1 MAFAGLLGTA
11 VVSVLGAGLDTEVM
25 MALAAGDDGTVPD
38 SHGVLLQQLD
48 RHHPVGLGARRTRRP
63 GHLRRSA
70 GSTSCRAGSVASGWC
85 MGGLAL
91 LLGISPLEYM
101 AGPVAALWLV
111 VTSVGF
117 LVGDRAH
124 RSAGA

>member
-1 MAFAGLLGTA
+1 
-11 VVSVLGAGLDTEVM
+11 M
-25 MALAAGDDGTVPD
+25 MALAAGKDGTVPD
-38 SHGVLLQQLD
+38 STASFYNNWIGTIPWVWVLAGLTALAIHSLSRLD
-48 RHHPVGLGARRTRRP
+48 VVPRWIGRVGL
-63 GHLRRSA
+63 
-70 GSTSCRAGSVASGWC
+70 V

-91 LLGISPLEYM
+91 LLGISPLQYM
-101 AGPVAALWLV
+101 AGPIAALWLV

>member
-1 MAFAGLLGTA
+1 
-11 VVSVLGAGLDTEVM
+11 
-25 MALAAGDDGTVPD
+25 
-38 SHGVLLQQLD
+38 
-48 RHHPVGLGARRTRRP
+48 
-63 GHLRRSA
+63 
-70 GSTSCRAGSVASGWC
+70 